1 MIKLSIDLLFPS
13 VFCQETKKYSRY
25 KQVKKSEKDLL
36 EKMISRSTKNYS

>member
-25 KQVKKSEKDLL
+25 KQVKKIGERLV
-36 EKMISRSTKNYS
+36 RKNDFSQKNCS